1 MTHKLNRRRFI
12 LIGSAAALAASG
24 ARAARPVRE
33 WRGIALGAEARLIL
47 DNPDA
52 DRMIAEAR
60 AELSRLEAIFSLY
73 RTDSALTRLNATG
86 RLELPPSELL
96 EVLALAGLVH
106 KATDGLFDPTVQPL
120 WQAHAVAG
128 AAGRPVTEAER
139 ETALSLVGWNGVEVT
154 EGAVMLAR
162 PGMALTLNGI
172 AQGYITDSVA
182 DRLRALG
189 LTDVLVEMGEI
200 HAVGH
205 APDGG
210 PWPVKLVDGT
220 PVPLTDR
227 ALASSAPRGTTFD
240 AAGTVGHI
248 ISPLTGRSSQSPW
261 ALVSVSARQ
270 AAVADALSTAGCLM
284 DDETALQ
291 TAASRFVGA
300 KVEAMRRSI
309 A

>member
-1 MTHKLNRRRFI
+1 MIPRLNRRRFI
-12 LIGSAAALAASG
+12 LIGSAAALGAG
-24 ARAARPVRE
+24 HARAATPVRE

-47 DNPDA
+47 DHPDA

-73 RTDSALTRLNATG
+73 RTDSALARLNATG
-86 RLELPPSELL
+86 RMDLPPSELL
-96 EVLALAGLVH
+96 EVLALSGLVYD
-106 KATDGLFDPTVQPL
+106 ATDGLFDPTVQPL

-128 AAGRPVTEAER
+128 AAGRLVTEEER
-139 ETALSLVGWNGVEVT
+139 DTALALVGWKNVEVT
-154 EGAVMLAR
+154 DGAVVLAR

-172 AQGYITDSVA
+172 AQGYITDRVA
-182 DRLRALG
+182 ARLRTLG

-200 HAVGH
+200 RAMGH

-210 PWPVKLVDGT
+210 PWPVKLADGT

-240 AAGTVGHI
+240 AAGSVGHI

-270 AAVADALSTAGCLM
+270 GAVADALSTAGCLM
-284 DDETALQ
+284 DDEAALQ
-291 TAASRFVGA
+291 TAVSRFVGA
-300 KVEAMRRSI
+300 RVEAMRRST